1 MAHYETLKVSP
12 KSSAKEIREAY
23 LQGVRRYHPD
33 VKGDQRKFQ
42 RLQEAY
48 DVLGDPLRRRAYD
61 QRDAEPGRGTASSAG
76 GDPRSTRS
84 KTSNAG
90 RQAAPEWAK
99 KGQNEALRWYRMPIP
114 EFAWNVHLVWCRA
127 FNRPQMSQAAFT
139 QWMRQQYRASRTS
152 DGGLLRKAGV
162 LLLDVSAE
170 AVRQLR
176 LRLARGP
183 KPAGQAWHSGL
194 GHLGQ
199 RQPDEELKRRVR
211 LGRAE
216 AAREMRRQ
224 LKQMSWPSLGRLQF
238 PSLSTPAAASAF
250 GVLALSGSL
259 VALLAWPRREV
270 SVSRAA
276 PSVEPRPSLV
286 GIREGVH
293 L

>member
-99 KGQNEALRWYRMPIP
+99 KGQNEGLKGYRSTGGWRVALPKALRWYRM
-114 EFAWNVHLVWCRA
+114 
-127 FNRPQMSQAAFT
+127 
-139 QWMRQQYRASRTS
+139 
-152 DGGLLRKAGV
+152 
-162 LLLDVSAE
+162 
-170 AVRQLR
+170 
-176 LRLARGP
+176 
-183 KPAGQAWHSGL
+183 
-194 GHLGQ
+194 
-199 RQPDEELKRRVR
+199 
-211 LGRAE
+211 
-216 AAREMRRQ
+216 
-224 LKQMSWPSLGRLQF
+224 
-238 PSLSTPAAASAF
+238 
-250 GVLALSGSL
+250 
-259 VALLAWPRREV
+259 
-270 SVSRAA
+270 
-276 PSVEPRPSLV
+276 
-286 GIREGVH
+286 
-293 L
+293 